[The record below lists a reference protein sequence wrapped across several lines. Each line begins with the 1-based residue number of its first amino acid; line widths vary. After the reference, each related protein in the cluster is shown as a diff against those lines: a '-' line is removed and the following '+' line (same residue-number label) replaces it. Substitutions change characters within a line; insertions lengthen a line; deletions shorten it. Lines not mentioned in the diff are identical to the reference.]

1 MYNVS
6 KTNYMVIKMNIG
18 IVGLGLIGGTYA
30 RSLRKYPY
38 KIYGI
43 DINEKSL
50 QYALDENIIDY
61 GTTDPKSV
69 LNELDIVFLCLYP
82 GDSIKFI
89 QKHIMNFKRDAII
102 SDVVGIKRK
111 MVDAFDV
118 YKDDEVEFVFAH
130 PIAGREKIGV
140 TYSDASIFDNAN
152 FVITPTKN
160 NTDEALNLIETLA
173 HQMGF
178 KNVSRIKDFEHD
190 DIIAFTSQLT
200 HAIAISLV
208 NSDNDKYDTSHFI
221 GDSYKDLTRIAM
233 INETLWSELFLQN
246 KDFLVK
252 RINAFE
258 DQLDILKEAL
268 RKKDKGKLEELMKSS
283 TEKRRRIV

>member
-1 MYNVS
+1 
-6 KTNYMVIKMNIG
+6 MNIG

-30 RSLRKYPY
+30 KALKKYPY

-43 DINEKSL
+43 DISQESL
-50 QYALDENIIDY
+50 DYGLNNNFIDV

-69 LNELDIVFLCLYP
+69 LKELDVVFLCLYP
-82 GDSIKFI
+82 DATIKFV
-89 QKHIMNFKRDAII
+89 QKYISYFKRDAII

-111 MVDAFDV
+111 LVDMFEM
-118 YKDDEVEFVFAH
+118 YKDDDVEFVFTH

-140 TYSDASIFDNAN
+140 AFSDENIFNNAN
-152 FVITPTKN
+152 FVITPTKYN
-160 NTDEALNLIETLA
+160 KEESLNLIEILA
-173 HQMGF
+173 KQMGF
-178 KNVSRIKDFEHD
+178 KNITRLSDVDHD
-190 DIIAFTSQLT
+190 NIIAFTSQLT

-208 NSDNDKYDTSHFI
+208 NSDDDHYDTSVFI

-233 INETLWSELFLQN
+233 INENLWSELFMQN

-258 DQLDILKEAL
+258 KELDILKEAL
-268 RKKDKGKLEELMKSS
+268 ATKDVEKLKEIMKSS
-283 TEKRRRIV
+283 TEKRRKIGWTLAAQ

>member
-1 MYNVS
+1 
-6 KTNYMVIKMNIG
+6 MVIKMNIG

-30 RSLRKYPY
+30 KSLRQYPY

-43 DINEKSL
+43 DINQE
-50 QYALDENIIDY
+50 ALDFALDNNIIDY

-69 LNELDIVFLCLYP
+69 LKELDIVFLCLYP
-82 GDSIKFI
+82 GDTIKFV

-102 SDVVGIKRK
+102 SDVVGVKRK
-111 MVDAFDV
+111 MVDALDV
-118 YKDDEVEFVFAH
+118 YKTDDVEFVFAH
-130 PIAGREKIGV
+130 PIAGREKIGI
-140 TYSDASIFDNAN
+140 TYSDASIFSDAN
-152 FVITPTKN
+152 FVITPTRQ

-173 HQMGF
+173 KQMGF
-178 KNVSRIKDFEHD
+178 KNVTRIKDVEHD

-208 NSDNDKYDTSHFI
+208 NSDNNKYDTSHFI

-233 INETLWSELFLQN
+233 INETLWSELFLNN

-252 RINAFE
+252 RINDFE
-258 DQLDILKEAL
+258 KQLDILKEAL
-268 RKKDKGKLEELMKSS
+268 RTKDKEKLESIMRSS
-283 TEKRRRIV
+283 TEKRRKIQ